1 MQRTMQR
8 IGFSRLSKTG
18 ISYSFHF
25 VRLIACELEMSIL
38 FDSSKFIQ
46 GPANETCGPNIS
58 ESSRTVAMPVSVT
71 PTIQQT
77 RKQAEAVSSLP
88 PYCINPSIFAIT
100 SEAKENSLVSS
111 SNLFGIEPDALHRSD
126 MSYLRQT
133 LPLPS
138 VSFIADPSHSH
149 HDADGKTDQ
158 ILAKDLIKVF
168 KRNFDSLEVG
178 QQSCGSAASAAS
190 LAHLQ
195 QLSRSFCAHPASTA
209 RADMC
214 SEMPRL
220 PLLGNAE
227 HDLQTA
233 AGPVTSTAMPTAMSA
248 HETEVLRR
256 AHLLVWEVAAQVAA
270 GGGAAAAAAV
280 MAATLGRDGR
290 LRFRP
295 PAAQPSA

>member
-1 MQRTMQR
+1 MQLM
-8 IGFSRLSKTG
+8 
-18 ISYSFHF
+18 
-25 VRLIACELEMSIL
+25 LEMSIVG
-38 FDSSKFIQ
+38 DQIKFVQ
-46 GPANETCGPNIS
+46 GNVSDTKSP
-58 ESSRTVAMPVSVT
+58 VAMPTSVFT
-71 PTIQQT
+71 QSMLQKIQQT
-77 RKQAEAVSSLP
+77 DHLAPLLQQYSIPPSLFASMYEAQNDTL
-88 PYCINPSIFAIT
+88 A
-100 SEAKENSLVSS
+100 L
-111 SNLFGIEPDALHRSD
+111 SNLFDANAQTFGIEPDMHCKSD

-227 HDLQTA
+227 HDPQTA